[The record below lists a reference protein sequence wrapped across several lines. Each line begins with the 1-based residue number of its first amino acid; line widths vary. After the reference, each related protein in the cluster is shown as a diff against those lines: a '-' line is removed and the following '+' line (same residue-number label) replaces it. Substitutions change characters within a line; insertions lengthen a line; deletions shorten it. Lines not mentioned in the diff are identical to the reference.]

1 LAFHASRIEGLMMK
15 HLLWLVPSIA
25 IMAWLES
32 QWPAMALWSFV
43 ALALTI
49 GFAHGAMDVWL
60 LMDAQPRAA
69 LRSFGAYGLCVALL
83 AAALLPFPGVAL
95 VALLLLSVWHFGE
108 QALTLLIDAKIAHL
122 LRVVQGGA
130 SVMLPVLFSAAPLQA
145 TVQKIAPLSS
155 AWVWPVWVALAS
167 LWLALLIAAIAVVQP
182 WRASAKDLM
191 KHTAM
196 RTLMG
201 ELAILVLLNALLSP
215 LLAFALFF
223 GLYHSG
229 MHLRRMFFI
238 QRHREAWHW
247 VMLGLALVI
256 TWAALA
262 WLWWRMP
269 APSLASFEEG
279 AALRWLVVALAAV
292 TLPHMVLVSRQRE
305 RLFSAR

>member
-1 LAFHASRIEGLMMK
+1 MK
-15 HLLWLVPSIA
+15 HLVWLVPFIA

-32 QWPAMALWSFV
+32 QWPVMALWGFV
-43 ALALTI
+43 ALALTV
-49 GFAHGAMDVWL
+49 GFLHGAMDVWL
-60 LMDAQPRAA
+60 LMDARPRAA

-108 QALTLLIDAKIAHL
+108 QAMMLPIEARIAHL

-130 SVMLPVLFSAAPLQA
+130 SVMLPVLFSAASLQG
-145 TVQKIAPLSS
+145 TVQKIAPSS
-155 AWVWPVWVALAS
+155 SGWVWPMWVALAS
-167 LWLALLIAAIAVVQP
+167 LWLALLIAAMAVVQP
-182 WRASAKDLM
+182 WRTSAKDLM

-201 ELAILVLLNALLSP
+201 ELGFLALLNALLSP

-229 MHLRRMFFI
+229 MHLRRMLLV
-238 QRHREAWHW
+238 QQHRGAWHW
-247 VMLGLALVI
+247 AMLGLTLVV

-305 RLFSAR
+305 RLFNAR